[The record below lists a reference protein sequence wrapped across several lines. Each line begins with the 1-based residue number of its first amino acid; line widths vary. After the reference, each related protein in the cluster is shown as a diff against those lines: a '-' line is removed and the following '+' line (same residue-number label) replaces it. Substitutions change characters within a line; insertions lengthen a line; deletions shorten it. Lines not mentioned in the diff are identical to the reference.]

1 MSVSGEVNITIQ
13 MPATAGG
20 ETGTADGS
28 APSPASPKQET
39 NTSADPVG
47 GDSNGQ
53 VKLSA
58 ALQAAKGVGT
68 QIINASVSSIGLA
81 TGNYYK
87 QKKTERAMQV
97 GGQLVGLAVS
107 AFTNPLALVASIST
121 IAISAFFAASTVSP
135 PNDCKRLALKLV
147 TVAIYSLADIP
158 ADL

>member
-121 IAISAFFAASTVSP
+121 IAISSAAEYYQQNRERDIENYKTEQYA
-135 PNDCKRLALKLV
+135 KRLGYTRDRK
-147 TVAIYSLADIP
+147 
-158 ADL
+158 

>member
-20 ETGTADGS
+20 ETGTTDGS

-68 QIINASVSSIGLA
+68 QAVNAEIG
-81 TGNYYK
+81 
-87 QKKTERAMQV
+87 RAHV
-97 GGQLVGLAVS
+97 
-107 AFTNPLALVASIST
+107 
-121 IAISAFFAASTVSP
+121 
-135 PNDCKRLALKLV
+135 
-147 TVAIYSLADIP
+147 
-158 ADL
+158 